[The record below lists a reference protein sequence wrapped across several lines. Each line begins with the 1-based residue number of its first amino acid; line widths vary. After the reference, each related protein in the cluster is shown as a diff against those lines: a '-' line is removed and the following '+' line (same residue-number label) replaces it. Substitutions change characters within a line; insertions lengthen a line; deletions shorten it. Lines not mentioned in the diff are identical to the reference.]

1 MRIGLIAPP
10 FISVPPKDYGGT
22 ELFIAQLAEGLKR
35 RGLEVV
41 VYTNGESTVDV
52 EKRCIYASAQW
63 PIKVDGHAFLK
74 DAEHT
79 AWAMQ
84 DGASYCDLL
93 HVHAA
98 PALTYTRFVESP
110 IVCTLHGPY
119 DPKLSEI
126 YSHYPRVHY
135 VCISDSQCRQE
146 SMPRMRTIHHGIDL
160 KAYELRTQK
169 QHYLSF
175 IGRIAPIK
183 GVHLA
188 IDVAKRA
195 GIPLKMAGDV
205 QPAYRDYF
213 EAKVKPQIDGQFI
226 EYIGLADLRAKNE
239 LLGNSLAM
247 LFPIQWNEPFGLVM
261 VEAMACGTPVLALP
275 GGSVTE
281 VVQDGVSGYVCR
293 SVREL
298 AKRVTQLNFH
308 PAALRR
314 YVEENFSLDL
324 MVGKY
329 VELYSQAVAEAA
341 EHRGAA

>member
-22 ELFIAQLAEGLKR
+22 ELFIAQLAEGLLK
-35 RGLEVV
+35 RGLEVL
-41 VYTNGESTVDV
+41 VYTNGESTVEA
-52 EKRCIYASAQW
+52 EKRWIYPKAQW
-63 PIKVDGHAFLK
+63 PIKADGHAFLK
-74 DAEHT
+74 DIEHS
-79 AWAMQ
+79 AWAMK
-84 DGASYCDLL
+84 DAASCCDLL

-98 PALTYTRFVESP
+98 PALTCSRFLDIPV
-110 IVCTLHGPY
+110 VCTLHGPH
-119 DPKLSEI
+119 DARLSEI
-126 YSHYPRVHY
+126 YARYPDIYY
-135 VCISDSQCRQE
+135 VCISYSQCQQE
-146 SMPRMRTIHHGIDL
+146 SMPRMRTIHHGIDVSC
-160 KAYELRTQK
+160 YELRTQK
-169 QHYLSF
+169 QPYLSF

-195 GIPLKMAGDV
+195 GIPLKIAGDV

-226 EYIGLADLRAKNE
+226 EYMGLADLRAKNE
-239 LLGNSLAM
+239 LLGNSMAM

-298 AKRVTQLNFH
+298 AKRLTQLNFD

-314 YVEENFSLDL
+314 YVEENFSLDR
-324 MVGKY
+324 MVAKY
-329 VELYSQAVAEAA
+329 ADLYSRAVAESADQ
-341 EHRGAA
+341 RGVA